1 MGPDGEWCL
10 SDPGYE
16 LNGNDSTNGVWKDL
30 ENTLSQTLMI
40 LQELVANFMKKEK

>member
-1 MGPDGEWCL
+1 MER
-10 SDPGYE
+10 
-16 LNGNDSTNGVWKDL
+16 L